1 MSNTDKTRQKLV
13 NSMRRSKETA
23 AQGPVPKTATAKTA
37 STRQKHAKTKRPTAT
52 AAKKKSIQDRG
63 ATAKTMVAAV
73 GSRRVSADPYQSAG
87 RVWPD

>member
-23 AQGPVPKTATAKTA
+23 AQGPVPKTAAAKTA
-37 STRQKHAKTKRPTAT
+37 STRQKLVQTKRPTAT

-63 ATAKTMVAAV
+63 ATAKPKVAAV

>member
-13 NSMRRSKETA
+13 NSMRRSKEA
-23 AQGPVPKTATAKTA
+23 AAKGPVPKTAAAKTA
-37 STRQKHAKTKRPTAT
+37 STRKKRVKTKRPTAT

>member
-13 NSMRRSKETA
+13 NSMRRSKEA
-23 AQGPVPKTATAKTA
+23 AATGPVPKTAAAKTA
-37 STRQKHAKTKRPTAT
+37 STRQKRAKTKGPTAT
-52 AAKKKSIQDRG
+52 AARKKSIPDRG
-63 ATAKTMVAAV
+63 ATAKTRVAAV